1 MKKLSVDLKPIFT
14 ERTLS
19 LASKGYYTFE
29 VNPKVDKGGI
39 RKAVKDL
46 MGISV
51 KEVKVLLVK
60 GIKRRVGRKRI
71 EVKEKTYK
79 KAVITLPKGQKID
92 LFEMEKETSG
102 KKE

>member
-1 MKKLSVDLKPIFT
+1 MKKLGVDLKPIFT
-14 ERTLS
+14 EKTLS

-29 VNPKVDKGGI
+29 VNPKVGKKDI
-39 RKAVKDL
+39 RAAIKDL
-46 MGISV
+46 LGVSA
-51 KEVKVLLVK
+51 KEVKTQIVK

-79 KAVITLPKGQKID
+79 KAVITLPKDQKID
-92 LFEMEKETSG
+92 LFELEKETPE